1 MLILYIKFWYN
12 CITKFLWVHGMIQ
25 LVILRYEVQRI
36 VHPYT
41 RNENFI
47 KWWKIHKI
55 SRDNKLSCYHL
66 NSKPCSIV
74 IRFKH
79 VFCHIKC
86 FIYPIKNVFH
96 MLRCRISFGTRNS
109 RNKLRFSY
117 HAISTFFASI
127 FVTGVRNKF
136 CCNEPTILGSF
147 KIIIYLPSNII
158 FIALWKYL

>member
-55 SRDNKLSCYHL
+55 SRDNKLSCYRL
-66 NSKPCSIV
+66 TSKPCSIV

-109 RNKLRFSY
+109 RTKLRFSY
-117 HAISTFFASI
+117 HAISTFFAFI
-127 FVTGVRNKF
+127 LLQVLGTNFVVTSQQFWGASK
-136 CCNEPTILGSF
+136 S
-147 KIIIYLPSNII
+147 
-158 FIALWKYL
+158 